1 MAKKT
6 LLGKLLKHIGQGGD
20 AIKKAS
26 NQPPTPTDFQS
37 RWLTTAELIE
47 LPDHHDR
54 NELAKMRE
62 NNYRNALAGNGWGGI
77 RR

>member
-20 AIKKAS
+20 AIKKAT
-26 NQPPTPTDFQS
+26 NGPPTPTDFQS
-37 RWLTTAELIE
+37 RWLTTEELIE
-47 LPDHHDR
+47 LPDHAER

-62 NNYRNALAGNGWGGI
+62 DNYRNALAKAGHGGF
-77 RR
+77 RH